1 MNISREDK
9 KIEAVKRMRAMGII
23 SDAVKQFLNDDKV
36 MVSEPPLGGLYY
48 LNDEQKKMVQDFE
61 NEWNGLVY
69 LVVRSYTN
77 FGTMDSLFYVG
88 DHKEDWEMDNAD
100 IKENYSC
107 VYVVNHDMPDG
118 SEFGTIMFKSVGGG
132 ILRVF

>member
-23 SDAVKQFLNDDKV
+23 SDAIKQFLNDDKV

-100 IKENYSC
+100 IKGNYSC